1 MSEKNVFFDA
11 SILRIKDDAAVKVT
25 FLKGEKG
32 KHFVGFY
39 SMVDGVFQ
47 DVRTLFSNTEKEAL
61 IPGVSSVFL
70 GNRLNGKTPV
80 FFIVENGVSLNKN
93 TSWFLDAGHGGT
105 WKFLKPVVFEDAV
118 LALNQGKIVWQRPDG
133 EIIEQA
139 QNADVDTK
147 TPVLAWQSNDGQVFS
162 VKGNVFHSLGGGL
175 HSGLNPDLRYRFFVM
190 PQEDGNSIVLDFVN
204 MAEQKTEMSF
214 NLHIGERNLT
224 ALTLNRVIG
233 AVSVWPR
240 IETSVLSVRM
250 EIPDDFEDTLYVE
263 GFEKQTSVLLESV
276 NFLIEGSY
284 TNKLTIKG
292 AASLDVY
299 QRLLARIKIKTKAS
313 AEAKSN
319 VKFVFQTEKEEIV
332 IEGQT
337 EILSEQSRSTSLL
350 TGFPLTKS
358 VSENKTGVSSGIFS
372 TMVLPDDKNRE
383 NDEIPSFLTQS
394 VPSRPTAVVPAN
406 GKTVLI
412 TGGACKRGAAV
423 AHAFASNGYNVIV
436 HCHTAAAQAAALV
449 EELKQKYH
457 IKAAYFRADFNSYE
471 ETADLIPTVTKAYGT
486 IDVLVCHA
494 FAFIKEES
502 EQGWN
507 QSMAVNV
514 RAPFVLMRS
523 FAQCLP
529 KGREGTIVSVFSQSR
544 QELSSHALVCS
555 LLPELTA
562 LAANVYKN
570 KIKVGALSVDGTL
583 FDDSQNKKIAETVCF
598 LAQNPLASGQILKME
613 TEKKTSL
620 F

>member
-25 FLKGEKG
+25 FLKGDKG

-39 SMVDGVFQ
+39 SIVDGVFQ
-47 DVRTLFSNTEKEAL
+47 DVRTLFSNTEKEIL

-70 GNRLNGKTPV
+70 GNRLTGKTIV
-80 FFIVENGVSLNKN
+80 FFIVENGVSLNKDAP
-93 TSWFLDAGHGGT
+93 WFSDAGHGGT
-105 WKFLKPVVFEDAV
+105 WKFLKPVVYEDA
-118 LALNQGKIVWQRPDG
+118 LPALNQGRIVWQHSDG
-133 EIIEQA
+133 EVIEQA
-139 QNADVDTK
+139 QDADVDTK
-147 TPVLAWQSNDGQVFS
+147 APVLIWQSNDGRVFT
-162 VKGNVFHSLGGGL
+162 VKENVFHSFGGSL
-175 HSGLNPDLRYRFFVM
+175 HAGLNPDKRYRFFLT
-190 PQEDGNSIVLDFVN
+190 PQEDGNSVFLDFVN
-204 MAEQKTEMSF
+204 TAEQKTEMSF
-214 NLHIGERNLT
+214 NLHIGERNLA

-233 AVSVWPR
+233 AITAWPR
-240 IETSVLSVRM
+240 IQEDVLSVKV
-250 EIPDDFEDTLYVE
+250 EIPDDFEDTLYME
-263 GFEKQTSVLLESV
+263 GFEKQTFVSLESV
-276 NFLIEGSY
+276 NFSVEGSY

-292 AASLDVY
+292 TAPLDVY
-299 QRLLARIKIKTKAS
+299 QGLLACVKIKTKAS

-337 EILSEQSRSTSLL
+337 GILSEQSKSTSLL

-358 VSENKTGVSSGIFS
+358 VSENKTGNSAGFFS
-372 TMVLPDDKNRE
+372 KMSRSDDKNLE
-383 NDEIPSFLTQS
+383 NDDLPSFLTQP
-394 VPSRPTAVVPAN
+394 VLPQTTASVPAN

-423 AHAFASNGYNVIV
+423 AHVFAARGYNVIV

-457 IKAAYFRADFNSYE
+457 IKAAYFRADFNSYD

-494 FAFIKEES
+494 FAFIKDEN

-507 QSMAVNV
+507 QNMAVNV

-529 KGREGTIVSVFSQSR
+529 KGQEGTIVSVFSPSK
-544 QELSSHALVCS
+544 QELSSHALAC
-555 LLPELTA
+555 
-562 LAANVYKN
+562 
-570 KIKVGALSVDGTL
+570 TL
-583 FDDSQNKKIAETVCF
+583 
-598 LAQNPLASGQILKME
+598 
-613 TEKKTSL
+613 
-620 F
+620 